1 MRVVVRDLFTMLDL
15 VVVKHVLAT
24 QVLVATFARKLR
36 PLFVGLEMLFLVCH
50 LVERLMTALDW
61 A

>member
-1 MRVVVRDLFTMLDL
+1 MLDL